1 MDPIIQS
8 IFSTVSSL
16 ATQFIFKILF
26 ALIILFAGMKLVKF
40 SIKILGKTK
49 IYSKLDEAVKS
60 FLNSFIKILGNAVV
74 FIAAA
79 TTLGVPATSF
89 ITILA
94 SCGLAVGMALQG
106 SLSNLAGGIMILV
119 FKPFTMG
126 DYISSGG
133 NEGTVTDINILYTKL
148 TTPDNKV
155 VTIPNGTLSNSAVV
169 DVTAND
175 TRRVDVNIGV
185 SYDSNIKE
193 TLDILKAI
201 GDSCSV
207 KLEDKETMV
216 AITGYGDSSI
226 DVTLRIWAK
235 TENYWTALFEMNEAV
250 KAEIDSKKLDIPYP
264 QMDVH
269 IKQ

>member
-1 MDPIIQS
+1 MEK
-8 IFSTVSSL
+8 IFSSLVTTITGL
-16 ATQFIFKILF
+16 ATEYIFKIIL
-26 ALIILFAGMKLVKF
+26 ALLILCIG
-40 SIKILGKTK
+40 TK
-49 IYSKLDEAVKS
+49 IVKMFIKALDKARSYSGLDASVRS

-89 ITILA
+89 VTILA
-94 SCGLAVGMALQG
+94 SCGLAVGLALQG

-119 FKPFTMG
+119 FKPFELG
-126 DYISSGG
+126 DYIVCSG
-133 NEGTVTDINILYTKL
+133 NEGTVKDINILYTKL

-155 VTIPNGTLSNSAVV
+155 ITIPNGTLSNSAVV

-175 TRRVDVNIGV
+175 TRRVDINISV

-193 TLDILKAI
+193 VLDMLTTI
-201 GDSCSV
+201 GNNCSV
-207 KLEDKETMV
+207 KLDEPAPIAVIK
-216 AITGYGDSSI
+216 GYCDSGI
-226 DVTLRIWAK
+226 DVSLRLWTK
-235 TENYWTALFEMNEAV
+235 TEDYWTATFEINEV
-250 KAEIDSKKLDIPYP
+250 IKAKIDEKKLDIPYP

>member
-1 MDPIIQS
+1 MEKFFDSVIA
-8 IFSTVSSL
+8 TVTGL
-16 ATQFIFKILF
+16 ATEYIFKIIL
-26 ALIILFAGMKLVKF
+26 ALVILFVG
-40 SIKILGKTK
+40 IKIVKMFIKGLSKTK
-49 IYSKLDEAVKS
+49 SYAHLDDAVKS

-94 SCGLAVGMALQG
+94 SCGVAIGLALQG

-119 FKPFTMG
+119 FKPFKMG

-155 VTIPNGTLSNSAVV
+155 VTIPNGALSNSAVV

-175 TRRVDVNIGV
+175 TRRVDINLGV
-185 SYDSNIKE
+185 SYDSNIKD
-193 TLDILKAI
+193 TLTLLKAI
-201 GDSCSV
+201 GDNCSV
-207 KLEDKETMV
+207 KLDNEETMV
-216 AITGYGDSSI
+216 AVTGYSDSSI
-226 DVTLRIWAK
+226 NVTLRIWTK
-235 TENYWTALFEMNEAV
+235 TSDYWTALFEMNEAV
-250 KAEIDSKKLDIPYP
+250 KSNIDNKKLNIPYP

-269 IKQ
+269 ISK

>member
-1 MDPIIQS
+1 MGKLFNSLIT
-8 IFSTVSSL
+8 TVAGL
-16 ATQFIFKILF
+16 ATEYIFKIIL
-26 ALIILFAGMKLVKF
+26 ALIILFVGMKIVKLF
-40 SIKILGKTK
+40 IKALGKTK
-49 IYSKLDEAVKS
+49 GYMHLDGSVRS

-89 ITILA
+89 ITVLA
-94 SCGLAVGMALQG
+94 SCGLAIGMALQG

-119 FKPFTMG
+119 FKPFELG
-126 DYISSGG
+126 DYIVAEG
-133 NEGTVTDINILYTKL
+133 NEGTVKEINILYTKL

-155 VTIPNGTLSNSAVV
+155 ITIPNGTLSNSAVV

-193 TLDILKAI
+193 TLDLLTAI
-201 GDSCSV
+201 GNSCSV
-207 KLEDKETMV
+207 KLDEPAPV
-216 AITGYGDSSI
+216 AVIKGYNDSSI
-226 DVTLRIWAK
+226 EVSLRLWTK
-235 TENYWTALFEMNEAV
+235 TEDYWTAFFEINEAV
-250 KAEIDSKKLDIPYP
+250 KSKIDENKLSIPYP